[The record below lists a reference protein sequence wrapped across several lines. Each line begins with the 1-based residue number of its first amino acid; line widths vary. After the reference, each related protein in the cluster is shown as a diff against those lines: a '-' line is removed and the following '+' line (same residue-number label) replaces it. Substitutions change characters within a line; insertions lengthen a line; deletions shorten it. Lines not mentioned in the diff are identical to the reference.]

1 MSNDNYSAERSIANY
16 RINRAIEHLLGLVTG
31 LVADGQLNDI
41 EIKMLSLWITT
52 HPEVASEYPGSVL
65 VKKITEVLVD
75 GIITE
80 EERTHL
86 LTFLLQLA
94 SADFSS
100 TGSAD
105 SEVVALP
112 IDDNVSPDFRNS
124 TVCFTGNFLYG
135 TKSDCLKLTEKFGA
149 KCINSLTKKVNVLVI
164 GTKVSPDW
172 KHTTFGNKIK
182 NAAELQSSGH
192 RIHIIS
198 ERRWLELLR

>member
-41 EIKMLSLWITT
+41 EIKMLSMWITT

-65 VKKITEVLVD
+65 IKKITEVLVD

-112 IDDNVSPDFRNS
+112 IDDNVSPDFVIRPS
-124 TVCFTGNFLYG
+124 VYG
-135 TKSDCLKLTEKFGA
+135 
-149 KCINSLTKKVNVLVI
+149 
-164 GTKVSPDW
+164 
-172 KHTTFGNKIK
+172 
-182 NAAELQSSGH
+182 
-192 RIHIIS
+192 
-198 ERRWLELLR
+198 